1 MDMISVIEKKKLGKE
16 LTQEEIEYFVQGA
29 ATGSVPD
36 YQLAAMLMAIRLN
49 GMARQETM
57 RLTLAMTAS
66 GDVCDL
72 SGLKGIPVE
81 RAAVDSDIWTE

>member
-36 YQLAAMLMAIRLN
+36 YQLAAMLMAIVADRLGKPLN
-49 GMARQETM
+49 ELRFISIREI
-57 RLTLAMTAS
+57 R
-66 GDVCDL
+66 D
-72 SGLKGIPVE
+72 
-81 RAAVDSDIWTE
+81 